1 LWAIIRRLGTPSGSP
16 LYAVAGVSE
25 HKGGFPAGDERRQG
39 MLALSV
45 GIPIVII
52 AILVFLVIVIFAI
65 RRRRYLSRSSGPTWR
80 GARFRTPPEP
90 SSLVLG

>member
-1 LWAIIRRLGTPSGSP
+1 MLLLPPCLVRNTVAIIRRPETPGR
-16 LYAVAGVSE
+16 LTRYAVADVREVSAGSPAATR
-25 HKGGFPAGDERRQG
+25 GGIG

-65 RRRRYLSRSSGPTWR
+65 RRRR
-80 GARFRTPPEP
+80 
-90 SSLVLG
+90 

>member
-1 LWAIIRRLGTPSGSP
+1 
-16 LYAVAGVSE
+16 VARVPEDSAGL
-25 HKGGFPAGDERRQG
+25 ARGDERRQA

-65 RRRRYLSRSSGPTWR
+65 RRRR
-80 GARFRTPPEP
+80 
-90 SSLVLG
+90 